1 MAHVLDEIKRYA
13 PRLYPV
19 RGVCVDQD
27 DPYRPSDGGIDVS
40 KIKPGSLAEIDAPDG
55 PINIAASSPVGKRGY
70 DRQRSLFEYFLD
82 GTRRTFLVAEM
93 ETSSRRYLPILGGQV
108 SAAVMHRDRDTGR
121 VKVFRHA
128 FANVVAM
135 PGGGLGI
142 NEDDL
147 RELQERLAS
156 AARPF
161 EVLTYGEKGL
171 KQGKDPIEYAIAK
184 VNAAMQSLEVRAL
197 EQLTNENLT
206 ESSRLLLVDGSV
218 QFTSIDHKNLSWL
231 RNVVG
236 LSKSFSTR
244 LTFTRDK
251 KEIGALLVE
260 SLRAVGDR
268 TPAFRYEFQGRPYA
282 AWYLR
287 IRERATVDKPLS
299 GIVKLERVLL
309 TDEEVE
315 IGLPSDIVDNV
326 SLSVLGERYPTPYGQ
341 DDRWANHLYPV
352 FLAEQYQKQKLMSE
366 RQFLHLF

>member
-1 MAHVLDEIKRYA
+1 MAHILDEIKRYA
-13 PRLYPV
+13 SQLYPV

-27 DPYRPSDGGIDVS
+27 DPYRPSDDAIDVS
-40 KIKPGSLAEIDAPDG
+40 KIKPGSLAEIDPSDG
-55 PINIAASSPVGKRGY
+55 FNITASSPVGKRGY
-70 DRQRSLFEYFLD
+70 DRQKSLFEYFLD

-93 ETSSRRYLPILGGQV
+93 ATSSRRYLPILGGQV
-108 SAAVMHRDRDTGR
+108 SAAVMHRDRGTGR

-128 FANVVAM
+128 FASVVAM

-147 RELQERLAS
+147 RELQERLAE

-161 EVLTYGEKGL
+161 RLLTYGEKGF
-171 KQGKDPIEYAIAK
+171 KQDKNPIEYAIAK
-184 VNAAMQSLEVRAL
+184 INAEMQSLEVAAL

-206 ESSRLLLVDGSV
+206 ASSRLLLVDGSV
-218 QFTSIDHKNLSWL
+218 QFTSINQKNVSWL

-244 LTFTRDK
+244 LVFTKDK

-268 TPAFRYEFQGRPYA
+268 TPAFRYEFQDRPYA

-287 IRERATVDKPLS
+287 IRERTTMDKPLN
-299 GIVKLERVLL
+299 GIVKLERLLL

-315 IGLPSDIVDNV
+315 IGLPSDIIDNV
-326 SLSVLGERYPTPYGQ
+326 SLSILGERYPTPYGK
-341 DDRWANHLYPV
+341 DDRWANHLYPI